1 MTFLLSTAV
10 SVSLSGRS
18 KVFYEEDG
26 VGTVCV
32 VLSQGQLDGTISAT
46 VALSSSS
53 GSASS
58 GSEITPHHQP
68 LGVQSPPPHLQV
80 TIY

>member
-1 MTFLLSTAV
+1 MTLLLSTAV

-18 KVFYEEDG
+18 RVFYEEDG

-32 VLSQGQLDGTISAT
+32 VLSRGQLDGTSAT

-68 LGVQSPPPHLQV
+68 LVPPPHSQV
-80 TIY
+80 TIFH

>member
-1 MTFLLSTAV
+1 M
-10 SVSLSGRS
+10 
-18 KVFYEEDG
+18 FYEEDG

-32 VLSQGQLDGTISAT
+32 VLSRGQLDGTSAT

-68 LGVQSPPPHLQV
+68 LVPPPHLQV
-80 TIY
+80 TIFH

>member
-1 MTFLLSTAV
+1 MTLLLSTAV
-10 SVSLSGRS
+10 SLSGRS
-18 KVFYEEDG
+18 RVFYEEDG

-32 VLSQGQLDGTISAT
+32 VLSRGQLDGTSAT

-68 LGVQSPPPHLQV
+68 LVPPPHLQV
-80 TIY
+80 TIFH

>member
-1 MTFLLSTAV
+1 M
-10 SVSLSGRS
+10 
-18 KVFYEEDG
+18 FYEEDG

-32 VLSQGQLDGTISAT
+32 VLSRGQLDGTSAT

-68 LGVQSPPPHLQV
+68 LVPPPHLQV
-80 TIY
+80 TSSTSVSTAHIWRVSWRGLS

>member
-1 MTFLLSTAV
+1 MTLLLSTAV

-18 KVFYEEDG
+18 RVFYEEDG

-32 VLSQGQLDGTISAT
+32 VLSRGQLDGTSAT

-53 GSASS
+53 G
-58 GSEITPHHQP
+58 
-68 LGVQSPPPHLQV
+68 
-80 TIY
+80 